1 MIVNIYLKN
10 YHVALLDCQD
20 LLKDDLKGF
29 RYEKSVTNFYSA
41 IAYFGLKQYKEAQ
54 TVLSQKAEIQKDKE
68 GWNVWIRIMRLLC
81 QVEMLK
87 LNLIDYDIESFRKY
101 LERTSR
107 QYEIRERDK
116 LILKVLYELDK
127 QNYDFSET
135 AKEVEDELEK
145 LKSTDK
151 KYAWNPDSP
160 ELILFHD
167 WFEAKRLKKE
177 YEPNFEVYR
186 SAMRSEG
193 MSE

>member
-1 MIVNIYLKN
+1 
-10 YHVALLDCQD
+10 
-20 LLKDDLKGF
+20 
-29 RYEKSVTNFYSA
+29 
-41 IAYFGLKQYKEAQ
+41 
-54 TVLSQKAEIQKDKE
+54 
-68 GWNVWIRIMRLLC
+68 MRLLC

-167 WFEAKRLKKE
+167 WFEAKRLKK
-177 YEPNFEVYR
+177 
-186 SAMRSEG
+186 
-193 MSE
+193 